1 MATFSISK
9 DFAVTLKYYY
19 GKKKHN
25 RSKWKPLWHNVYFL
39 KFHEEN

>member
-19 GKKKHN
+19 GKKNIIVANGNHFDIM
-25 RSKWKPLWHNVYFL
+25 STF
-39 KFHEEN
+39 